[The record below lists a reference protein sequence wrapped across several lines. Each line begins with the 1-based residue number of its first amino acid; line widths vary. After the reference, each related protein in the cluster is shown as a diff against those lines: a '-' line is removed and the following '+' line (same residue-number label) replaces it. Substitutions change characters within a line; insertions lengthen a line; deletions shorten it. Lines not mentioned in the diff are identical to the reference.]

1 MTGFAHNV
9 EWGKS
14 FFKRFH
20 KISKGLS
27 QKMRVVIIGN
37 GISGIIFSKTLR
49 ELNKNV
55 EIDVFA
61 KEKYHYYPRP
71 NLIEFLAGRI
81 PYERIFAFSEDWYKR
96 QNINIHLNKPVKKIL
111 PDSKEIELHNGEREK
126 YDKLLFASGSHS
138 FIPPFKGADKRGIFT
153 LRTID
158 DAFKILKYL
167 ESHRKAV
174 IIGGGVLGLEIARA
188 LKSKGAEV
196 EVVEFF
202 DYLLGRQ
209 LDFQGSSILK
219 DQIENMDIKVR
230 LGMATE
236 EVLGQ
241 NEVKGLQFKGGEELE
256 ADMSIVAAG
265 VRPNIDIAIEAGL
278 ETDRGLIVNDYLQ
291 TSDSSIYGA
300 GDVIQHKGRM
310 YGIIPASFDQARTA
324 AYNILGQEKKYKG
337 TIPSNTLKVVGLSVT
352 SIGLVNPEE
361 GKYEEFRKEIR
372 EEGIY
377 KKIVVQEGMIIGAIW
392 MGTKEGVNEIN
403 RLIFQKTNVE
413 KWKESLLKDDFDFS
427 GL

>member
-1 MTGFAHNV
+1 
-9 EWGKS
+9 
-14 FFKRFH
+14 
-20 KISKGLS
+20 
-27 QKMRVVIIGN
+27 MRVVIIGN

-55 EIDVFA
+55 EIDVFT

-241 NEVKGLQFKGGEELE
+241 NEVKGLRFKGGGELE

-265 VRPNIDIAIEAGL
+265 VRPNINIAKEAGL
-278 ETDRGLIVNDYLQ
+278 ETDHGLVVNDYLQ

-403 RLIFQKTNVE
+403 RLISQKTNVE

-427 GL
+427 VL